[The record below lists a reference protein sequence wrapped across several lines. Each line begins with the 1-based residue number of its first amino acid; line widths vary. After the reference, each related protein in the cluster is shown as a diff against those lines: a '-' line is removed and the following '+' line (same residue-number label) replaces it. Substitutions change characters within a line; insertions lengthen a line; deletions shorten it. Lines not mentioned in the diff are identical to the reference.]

1 MRQVTI
7 DNLRRDLTK
16 EIADLPFEVIKRG
29 EVIAAVTSPNLK
41 VQDNKPPNLKVQP
54 PNLKVQPPNLK
65 VQPPNLKVQ
74 LRDHVITSGKHNDNG
89 KFRTYFKK

>member
-65 VQPPNLKVQ
+65 VQ

>member
-54 PNLKVQPPNLK
+54 PNLKVQ
-65 VQPPNLKVQ
+65 